1 MMTLLYR
8 ASQSIKWQISM
19 QLSYLKKHATIMDK
33 SKFSVISNTA
43 MQLIWTGKKQKLRN
57 ISKCYKIRKARAVL
71 QRKGH
76 KGHSSHN
83 ESPGGRMLRGRKK
96 QNRDSCVMHGRDQAK
111 GRDINAS
118 ICLK

>member
-1 MMTLLYR
+1 MN
-8 ASQSIKWQISM
+8 
-19 QLSYLKKHATIMDK
+19 K
-33 SKFSVISNTA
+33 SKFSVISNTT

-76 KGHSSHN
+76 RGHSSQN
-83 ESPGGRMLRGRKK
+83 EGPEGRMVRGWKE
-96 QNRDSCVMHGRDQAK
+96 QNRDSCVMHGRDQAR
-111 GRDINAS
+111 GRDTNAS